1 MHYERT
7 RKQRWR
13 TRIGRVFDVN
23 PRIGLDSE
31 TVWITRKDEATIAEA
46 FERPHTHVCV
56 DGPSGSGK
64 TSLALTFLEGAGIP
78 YAYVPLTR
86 HTTWIDVCKELL
98 LPSKHVKKT
107 TAADLEI
114 GFNGP
119 IPTGRFRIAFGIESD
134 PDRAEDAANE
144 RARRWTQHDVAR
156 HLINANAMLVVD
168 NFEFASE
175 DLVAQFAGL
184 ARLLGQPGAPGY
196 TKLLVVGTGDV
207 FFRLIAGEESLR
219 DRVSEVTV
227 GTLPDHGMAWDFLT
241 RGFTKLSLF
250 HPATSRLQAEREKI
264 RHCIRAIFEAAD
276 GLPKTLNFLGA
287 EIAREAYGSS
297 GVSAAVILDQSKK
310 LAQSKWEECL
320 SRPPRW
326 LQALESD
333 GNAMEVVRWLYR
345 TGLGGIYHTMSITRG
360 LRETL
365 PRELVLSG
373 IEVLTKTGFLTRTGL
388 SGSVV
393 FVADIAVAHLVGV
406 ALSNPTQF
414 DGVEEL
420 LQRSKQLSLPL
431 YTGGPLLTA
440 PGPLSSGRNSRA

>member
-1 MHYERT
+1 MQYEKT

-13 TRIGRVFDVN
+13 TRVGRVFDVN
-23 PRIGLDSE
+23 PRIGLDAE

-64 TSLALTFLEGAGIP
+64 TSLALTFLEGGGIP

-86 HTTWIDVCKELL
+86 HTTWADACKELL
-98 LPSKHVKKT
+98 LPAKHVKKT
-107 TAADLEI
+107 ASAGLEV
-114 GFNGP
+114 GFDGP
-119 IPTGRFRIAFGIESD
+119 IPMGRFRIAFGIESD
-134 PDRAEDAANE
+134 PDHAEELANE

-156 HLINANAMLVVD
+156 HLIDANAMLVVD
-168 NFEFASE
+168 NFEFAGDE
-175 DLVAQFAGL
+175 LVNQIAGL

-196 TKLLVVGTGDV
+196 AKLLVIGTGDV

-219 DRVSEVTV
+219 DRVGEVTV
-227 GTLPDHGMAWDFLT
+227 GTLPDHGMAWDFLIK
-241 RGFTKLSLF
+241 GFEKLSLF
-250 HPATSRLQAEREKI
+250 HPANSRLQTEREKL
-264 RHCIRAIFEAAD
+264 RQCIRAVFEAAD

-287 EIAREAYGSS
+287 EIARAAYGST
-297 GVSAAVILDQSKK
+297 GVSAAVILEQSRR
-310 LAQSKWEECL
+310 LAQSKWDECL

-326 LQALESD
+326 LEALEAN

-345 TGLGGIYHTMSITRG
+345 TGLGGIYHTLSITRG
-360 LRETL
+360 LREAL
-365 PRELVLSG
+365 PRELVLSA
-373 IEVLTKTGFLTRTGL
+373 IELLTSTGFLTRTGL

-406 ALSNPTQF
+406 ALSNPGQF
-414 DGVEEL
+414 DGVDEL

-431 YTGGPLLTA
+431 YAGGPLLT
-440 PGPLSSGRNSRA
+440 SG